1 MIIFLIYI
9 DDIVVIGT
17 NLSLMWSIVS
27 KLNEDF
33 NLKSLGELI
42 FILELQ
48 VTKTDEEF
56 NLF

>member
-17 NLSLMWSIVS
+17 NLSLIWSIVS

-33 NLKSLGELI
+33 NLKSLGELS